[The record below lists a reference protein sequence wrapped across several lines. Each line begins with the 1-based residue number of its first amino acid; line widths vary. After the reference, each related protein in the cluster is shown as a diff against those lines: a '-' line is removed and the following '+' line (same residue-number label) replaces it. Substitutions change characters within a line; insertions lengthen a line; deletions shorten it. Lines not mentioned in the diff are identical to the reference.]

1 MSKKYQDDFEKLMP
15 IYESKCYLARNLYWN
30 RIKTAINFA
39 QIHDNQTL
47 LDIGCN
53 RGQLLK
59 SIRNENKKCKLWGVD
74 IEPRITSLKIDNC
87 DFRICDVK
95 KLPFENDYFD
105 AIFALSTL
113 EHVPDLDSAIKE
125 ISRILKPNGLVIMSS
140 PTETWFYRF
149 CRFLL
154 FRTLEKDVYT
164 AKSGPRSDADHH
176 FQNVYVVEKKFL
188 EHGFKQI
195 KQKSLPRF
203 PIPELHRISKF
214 QKILSSNTNN

>member
-1 MSKKYQDDFEKLMP
+1 MSKKHQDDFEKIMP

-30 RIKTAINFA
+30 RIKIAINFA

-47 LDIGCN
+47 LDIGCD

-87 DFRICDVK
+87 DFRVCDLK
-95 KLPFENDYFD
+95 KMPFENDYFD
-105 AIFALSTL
+105 TIFALSTL
-113 EHVPDLDSAIKE
+113 EHVRDLDSAIKE

-140 PTETWFYRF
+140 PTETLFYRF

-164 AKSGPRSDADHH
+164 AKLGRSDADHH
-176 FQNVYVVEKKFL
+176 FQNVYVIEKKFL

-195 KQKSLPRF
+195 KQKSLPEF

-214 QKILSSNTNN
+214 QKP

>member
-1 MSKKYQDDFEKLMP
+1 MSKEYQDDFEKIMP

-39 QIHDNQTL
+39 EMHDNHTL
-47 LDIGCN
+47 LGIGCN
-53 RGQLLK
+53 RGQLLQ
-59 SIRNENKKCKLWGVD
+59 SIRNENKKCKLWGID

-87 DFRICDVK
+87 DFHICDIK
-95 KLPFENDYFD
+95 KTPFENEQFD
-105 AIFALSTL
+105 TIIALSTL
-113 EHVPDLDSAIKE
+113 EHVPDLDPAIKE
-125 ISRILKPNGLVIMSS
+125 ISRILKPNGFVIMSS

-154 FRTLEKDVYT
+154 FKTLEKDVYT

-195 KQKSLPRF
+195 KQKSLPGF

-214 QKILSSNTNN
+214 QKF